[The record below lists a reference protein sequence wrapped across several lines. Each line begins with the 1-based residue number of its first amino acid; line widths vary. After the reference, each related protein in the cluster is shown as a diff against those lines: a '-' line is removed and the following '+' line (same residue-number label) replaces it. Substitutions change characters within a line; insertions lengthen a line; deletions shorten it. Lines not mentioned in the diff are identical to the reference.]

1 MDEVGTA
8 RVTWRKST
16 RSNGSGDC
24 VEVADLG
31 GAVGVRDS
39 KDHDGPVLVFAPGR
53 CRQMQVQVFSEEDLE
68 KPIISQVSDATRNRV
83 WLDFQD
89 YRARSERR

>member
-1 MDEVGTA
+1 VNEVGTT

-31 GAVGVRDS
+31 GVVGVRDS
-39 KDHDGPVLVFAPGR
+39 KDHDGPVLVFAPVPWSNFLSCLNDGR
-53 CRQMQVQVFSEEDLE
+53 VTGRPL
-68 KPIISQVSDATRNRV
+68 
-83 WLDFQD
+83 
-89 YRARSERR
+89 